1 MKWFDQK
8 HEYGETNLNN
18 RIAQE
23 AEKSQYS
30 CVISETFLT
39 HTLQTTINTFNAG
52 GEIVGELNHLVSCPT
67 QENTSQFT
75 FHG

>member
-1 MKWFDQK
+1 MSEQTILLLYILKNPSAVVSFQK
-8 HEYGETNLNN
+8 QFSCT
-18 RIAQE
+18 
-23 AEKSQYS
+23 SQTA
-30 CVISETFLT
+30 IKA
-39 HTLQTTINTFNAG
+39 INAG